1 MSIIFKRI
9 ILDNNTVMENE
20 THILCEVEN
29 EAGDLN
35 IIMMD
40 KKKLS
45 EAGHEISDNTIFTE
59 ESSSFD
65 ENDELHAN
73 TKNDEWSDETTRFI
87 LDKYADYLELV
98 GPMKKFK
105 NKKVM
110 WMQIA
115 KDMETVLGIQKT
127 YIQCE
132 NRYKTVL
139 RRKRICDKNNA
150 TSGSK
155 RAKINFENELKQIA
169 TKDDSIEPE
178 VLQSANKVVLN
189 VKNTNVSESSN
200 TLKNKKAKCNLLQT
214 LIEIHKEKN
223 LKSKNDMKRK

>member
-1 MSIIFKRI
+1 MNKGTVQQVNINRNGGNNINMSIIFKRI
-9 ILDNNTVMENE
+9 ILDDNNTVIENE

-29 EAGDLN
+29 E
-35 IIMMD
+35 
-40 KKKLS
+40 
-45 EAGHEISDNTIFTE
+45 TE

-105 NKKVM
+105 NKK
-110 WMQIA
+110 
-115 KDMETVLGIQKT
+115 
-127 YIQCE
+127 
-132 NRYKTVL
+132 
-139 RRKRICDKNNA
+139 
-150 TSGSK
+150 
-155 RAKINFENELKQIA
+155 IA

-214 LIEIHKEKN
+214 LIEIHKEEE
-223 LKSKNDMKRK
+223 SKNQE

>member
-105 NKKVM
+105 NKK
-110 WMQIA
+110 
-115 KDMETVLGIQKT
+115 
-127 YIQCE
+127 
-132 NRYKTVL
+132 
-139 RRKRICDKNNA
+139 
-150 TSGSK
+150 
-155 RAKINFENELKQIA
+155 IA

>member
-139 RRKRICDKNNA
+139 R
-150 TSGSK
+150 
-155 RAKINFENELKQIA
+155 
-169 TKDDSIEPE
+169 
-178 VLQSANKVVLN
+178 
-189 VKNTNVSESSN
+189 
-200 TLKNKKAKCNLLQT
+200 
-214 LIEIHKEKN
+214 
-223 LKSKNDMKRK
+223 

>member
-1 MSIIFKRI
+1 
-9 ILDNNTVMENE
+9 
-20 THILCEVEN
+20 
-29 EAGDLN
+29 
-35 IIMMD
+35 
-40 KKKLS
+40 
-45 EAGHEISDNTIFTE
+45 

-127 YIQCE
+127 Y
-132 NRYKTVL
+132 K
-139 RRKRICDKNNA
+139 K
-150 TSGSK
+150 
-155 RAKINFENELKQIA
+155 IA
-169 TKDDSIEPE
+169 TKDDSIEP
-178 VLQSANKVVLN
+178 
-189 VKNTNVSESSN
+189 
-200 TLKNKKAKCNLLQT
+200 
-214 LIEIHKEKN
+214 
-223 LKSKNDMKRK
+223 

>member
-29 EAGDLN
+29 EA
-35 IIMMD
+35 
-40 KKKLS
+40 
-45 EAGHEISDNTIFTE
+45 E